1 VRLQVELR
9 ITMLTD
15 DAFPPRR
22 AGSVRVSVA
31 TDGDEAVDLEHE
43 SRLMTALAPPIL
55 GPIDPML
62 RTLVEVILQREAAAG
77 RSIVLAADAKD
88 GSREFHRVS
97 SSAVLSRS
105 LERFSRDPLVTG
117 RTLFPLSFWSVP
129 PECAVES
136 LDLASEGESS
146 SVGWWRVIVEVGA
159 VEGSAT
165 DSDLTVHCTEVDL
178 SRLVKEIRDALEM
191 LGVEILLTDS

>member
-1 VRLQVELR
+1 
-9 ITMLTD
+9 
-15 DAFPPRR
+15 
-22 AGSVRVSVA
+22 VSVA

-62 RTLVEVILQREAAAG
+62 RRLVEIVLLRDVAAG
-77 RSIVLAADAKD
+77 RGIVLAAEANE
-88 GSREFHRVS
+88 GSREFRRVGS
-97 SSAVLSRS
+97 IVDLSRS

-129 PECAVES
+129 PSCSVES

-146 SVGWWRVIVEVGA
+146 SAGWWRVIVQVGA

-165 DSDLTVHCTEVDL
+165 DSDLTVHCAEEDL
-178 SRLVKEIRDALEM
+178 PRLVKEIRAALTM
-191 LGVEILLTDS
+191 LGVEIRLTDA